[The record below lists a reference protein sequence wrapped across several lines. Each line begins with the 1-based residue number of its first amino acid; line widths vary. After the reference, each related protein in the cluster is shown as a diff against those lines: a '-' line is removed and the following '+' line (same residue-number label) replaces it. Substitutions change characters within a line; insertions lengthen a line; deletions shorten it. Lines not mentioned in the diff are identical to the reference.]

1 MGVLSLKHLLTW
13 SPGTNLMS
21 SWRDEEPADGRETWE
36 HVKGYRT
43 VDGFGEC
50 EPGPPLQEQ
59 TTFEE
64 LTG

>member
-1 MGVLSLKHLLTW
+1 
-13 SPGTNLMS
+13 MS
-21 SWRDEEPADGRETWE
+21 SWRDEEPADWRETWE